1 MMKAFKKWIT
11 SPAATIILFAA
22 AAGLLLFSTIS
33 GVRAALQYVSENYTG
48 HVEMYDIGVSLRE
61 KCQTGDS
68 RIVAYRNHIKNSE
81 DQWNEVE
88 GGVGKLLE
96 EKYFLGD
103 DPELVIGK
111 TYPEEISVENT
122 GNIDEY
128 VRVTLYRYWTDPE
141 GNKVFEPNTKG
152 SSTQGLSPALIDLNL
167 VNENVWLL
175 DESASTEERLVF
187 YYAKML
193 GKQDGSTSVETL
205 QTKDADSVSLPLCDS
220 ITIDKSIA
228 DKVTQTETVV
238 DKNEEGVTH
247 TKITT
252 KYDYDGWKFC
262 LEAEVDAVQNHNI
275 VDAAK
280 SAWGVDLK
288 LLDNGDI
295 QLAK

>member
-61 KCQTGDS
+61 KCQSGDS

-81 DQWNEVE
+81 DKWEEVE
-88 GGVGKLLE
+88 GGVGKLLDAQ
-96 EKYFLGD
+96 YFLGD
-103 DPELVIGK
+103 DPELIVGK

-152 SSTQGLSPALIDLNL
+152 SSTQGLAPSLIDLNL

-175 DESASTEERLVF
+175 DKDASTEERLVF

-193 GKQDGSTSVETL
+193 GKQDSSTSVETL
-205 QTKDADSVSLPLCDS
+205 ETKDADSVSLPLCDS

-228 DKVTQTETVV
+228 DKVTQTKTKV
-238 DKNEEGVTH
+238 DDTH
-247 TKITT
+247 TVIST

>member
-61 KCQTGDS
+61 KCQSGDS

-81 DQWNEVE
+81 DKWEEVE
-88 GGVGKLLE
+88 GGVGKLLDAQ
-96 EKYFLGD
+96 YFLGD

-175 DESASTEERLVF
+175 DKDASTEERLVF
-187 YYAKML
+187 YYARML
-193 GKQDGSTSVETL
+193 GKQDSSTSVETL
-205 QTKDADSVSLPLCDS
+205 ETKDADSVSLPLCDS

-228 DKVTQTETVV
+228 DKVTQTKTKVDDAHTV
-238 DKNEEGVTH
+238 
-247 TKITT
+247 IST
-252 KYDYDGWKFC
+252 KYDYDGWQFC

>member
-61 KCQTGDS
+61 KCQSGDS

-81 DQWNEVE
+81 DKWEEVE

-96 EKYFLGD
+96 AQYFLGD

-152 SSTQGLSPALIDLNL
+152 SSTQGLAPSLIDLNL

-175 DESASTEERLVF
+175 DKDASTEERLVF

-193 GKQDGSTSVETL
+193 GKQDSSTSVETL
-205 QTKDADSVSLPLCDS
+205 ETKDADSVSLPLCDS

-228 DKVTQTETVV
+228 DKVTQTKTKV
-238 DKNEEGVTH
+238 DDTH
-247 TKITT
+247 TVIST